1 MLEALVGSNNKERA
15 LLYLVARGEGYAREI
30 ARFFETS
37 LAPIQKQ
44 LETLEYGGILCSRL
58 VGRTRLY
65 GFDPRFA
72 LLPELKAILEKTL
85 TFYPP
90 EIRDKL
96 LLERQRPRRKG
107 KPL

>member
-1 MLEALVGSNNKERA
+1 MLEALLGSNNKERA
-15 LLYLVARGEGYAREI
+15 LLYLATRGEGYAREI
-30 ARFFETS
+30 ARFFDVS
-37 LAPIQKQ
+37 LAPVQNQ
-44 LETLEYGGILCSRL
+44 LEALEHGGILYSRT

-65 GFDPRFA
+65 GFDPRYP
-72 LLPELKAILEKTL
+72 LLPELKAFLEKAL

>member
-44 LETLEYGGILCSRL
+44 LEILEYGGILCSRL

-72 LLPELKAILEKTL
+72 LLPELKAILEKAL